1 MHQVKP
7 QTFDSS
13 PVAIGGVGGSGTRLI
28 ADIMVQLGFQLGTDL
43 NGPRDNLAF
52 SFLFKRAELWPLDDH
67 REALSQAQELFFN
80 AMYFHRPLTVQERE
94 FITKLGLIGRP
105 PHAAD
110 WPPARAAALLQQS
123 ADQTRPK
130 LWGWKEPNTHIFLPA
145 LIERAPGMKYIHV
158 VRHGLDMAHSYNQ
171 SQLLLWG
178 QALTN
183 KIPSTSNP
191 GDSLAYWCAAHE
203 RILGIGAT
211 MESNF
216 YLLNYD
222 KFCCKPEGELEKLL
236 QFLQLKPEVQSINKI
251 LREIEAPASI
261 SRHRKQARLA
271 ITDSQRNLL
280 VRLGFNTDW
289 TDTSN

>member
-1 MHQVKP
+1 MQQQS
-7 QTFDSS
+7 QTFDSP

-28 ADIMVQLGFQLGTDL
+28 ADTMMQLGFQLGTDL

-67 REALSQAQELFFN
+67 REELNQALDLFFN
-80 AMYFHRPLTVQERE
+80 AMYFHRPLTMQERE
-94 FITKLGLIGRP
+94 FITKLALIGRP

-110 WPPARAAALLQQS
+110 WPSARAAALLQPS
-123 ADQTRPK
+123 TGQTRPK

-145 LIERAPGMKYIHV
+145 LIERVPGMKYIHV
-158 VRHGLDMAHSYNQ
+158 VRHGLDMAHSDNQ

-183 KIPSTSNP
+183 KTLSKPNP
-191 GDSLAYWCAAHE
+191 GNSFEYWCAAHE
-203 RILGIGAT
+203 RILRIGAT

-222 KFCCKPEGELEKLL
+222 KFCSKPERELEKLL

-271 ITDSQRNLL
+271 ITDSQRDLL